1 MYFDVFNSI
10 IFDDEMNLI
19 SCVDNDYA
27 RAAMTLDELVAIV
40 PAVKTIMEAKT
51 FEEILVASDYLI
63 DDLPL
68 PIGTLE
74 RWEKSGLD
82 EFERYCVAFL
92 YAAMKLEE
100 KRYHICQVCGSTYFS
115 NDDFSEICEQCAYCS
130 DYL

>member
-10 IFDDEMNLI
+10 VFDDEMNLI

-27 RAAMTLDELVAIV
+27 RAAMTLDELVEIV

-51 FEEILVASDYLI
+51 FEEILVASEYLI

-68 PIGTLE
+68 PNGTFE
-74 RWEKSGLD
+74 RWEKHGLD
-82 EFERYCVAFL
+82 DFEKYCVAFL

-115 NDDFSEICEQCAYCS
+115 NDDFSETCEQCAECS

>member
-74 RWEKSGLD
+74 RGEKSGLD